1 MEWCTTGQRATKE
14 TECSPLNET
23 AILISAISK
32 AQRKIKE
39 KATRIEEPEGRRS
52 AVKCWGFL
60 LLVSDVS
67 TVTLNSAKVTACT
80 SPTL

>member
-1 MEWCTTGQRATKE
+1 MKE